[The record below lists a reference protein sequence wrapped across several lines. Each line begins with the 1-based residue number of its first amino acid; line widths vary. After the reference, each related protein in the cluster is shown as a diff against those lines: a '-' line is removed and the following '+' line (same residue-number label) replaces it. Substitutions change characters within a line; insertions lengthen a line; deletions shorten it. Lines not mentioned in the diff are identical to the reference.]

1 MNNSLSLVKII
12 GGLSKTLNVANKLIP
27 LYQEIKPYIGKA
39 NKLINNNIG
48 NLPISKSN
56 NNIKEIIEE
65 KINNFNQP
73 TFFQ

>member
-12 GGLSKTLNVANKLIP
+12 SGLSKTLNVANKLIP
-27 LYQEIKPYIGKA
+27 LYQEVKPYIGKA
-39 NKLINNNIG
+39 NKFINNIN

-56 NNIKEIIEE
+56 NNIKEIVED
-65 KINNFNQP
+65 KINKFNQP